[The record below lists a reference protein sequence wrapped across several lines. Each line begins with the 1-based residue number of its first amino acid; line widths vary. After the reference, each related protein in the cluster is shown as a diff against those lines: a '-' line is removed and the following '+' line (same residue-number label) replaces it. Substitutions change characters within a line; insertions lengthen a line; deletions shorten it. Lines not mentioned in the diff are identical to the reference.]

1 MDLIERYLGAIARHL
16 PDAQKADVTAELRDV
31 LLSQVED
38 EETRLGRPLI
48 LAEIEAL
55 LVRFGHPLTISGRY
69 RKVQH
74 LIGPEV
80 FPFWRAGLK
89 ATLVIV
95 IGVYLVLVALDIV
108 GGQIGVSGRSPDLP
122 SFEVVL
128 IFAFGAVTLVCAL
141 IERFGK
147 TAMLRRWKPSEL
159 PPPQGRSRSPFDIVV
174 EIGVGAIFILWWIG
188 VISFRNVIPEYALR
202 VDLAPIWAVWFWPIL
217 IYSAYEMAANFVALL
232 RPGRVRLVEA
242 LLLIGNL
249 AAVSI
254 LGAIYQAGQWLE
266 VTSTVM
272 SPAALTS
279 AQAHFDRGMGVG
291 ILGAIAVFLILAGV
305 NLWRLRQAGLV
316 LRGSTS
322 APAS

>member
-1 MDLIERYLGAIARHL
+1 MDLLDRYLGAIARHL

-38 EETRLGRPLI
+38 EESRLGRPLI
-48 LAEIEAL
+48 REELEAL
-55 LVRFGHPLTISGRY
+55 LIRFGHPLTVSGRY
-69 RKVQH
+69 RKTQH

-80 FPFWRAGLK
+80 FPFWWAGLK
-89 ATLVIV
+89 AALVIV
-95 IGVYLVLVALDIV
+95 VGVYFVLVMLIIFSGEKAEAVVDAAAPSLTEALVLTF
-108 GGQIGVSGRSPDLP
+108 GV
-122 SFEVVL
+122 
-128 IFAFGAVTLVCAL
+128 VTLVCML

-147 TAMLRRWKPSEL
+147 AAMLARWRPRDL
-159 PPPQGRSRSPFDIVV
+159 PPARGRTRSRFDLSV
-174 EIGVGAIFILWWIG
+174 EIGMGVVFMLWWTGAIPL
-188 VISFRNVIPEYALR
+188 RTVIPGT
-202 VDLAPIWAVWFWPIL
+202 VMHISLAPVWSAWFWPIL
-217 IYSAYEMAANFVALL
+217 GYSAYELCVNLLAFFRPAWARLTEWLYLVSSLSAVA
-232 RPGRVRLVEA
+232 
-242 LLLIGNL
+242 
-249 AAVSI
+249 I

-279 AQAHFDRGMGVG
+279 AQAQFDRGMGVG